1 MLTDN
6 GDIVKALGYLALYAA
21 YTEEAIDECISTLI
35 KHDPKPPKNLQKYP
49 CSQKIEYINQRIKL
63 KPLTQELQHF
73 PQLLEYLIDL
83 FEERN
88 QIIHGR
94 IYGSLQGK
102 ADILRPGRPSG
113 SEREITSSE
122 LIDLAN
128 QFFDTLNP
136 LNQAAFHSFN
146 RYLK

>member
-1 MLTDN
+1 MLIDN
-6 GDIVKALGYLALYAA
+6 GDIVRALGYLALYAA

-49 CSQKIEYINQRIKL
+49 FSQKIEYIKQQIEL

-73 PQLLEYLIDL
+73 PKLLDYLTDL
-83 FEERN
+83 FKERN
-88 QIIHGR
+88 LIIHGR

-102 ADILRPGRPSG
+102 ADILRPGRPTG
-113 SEREITSSE
+113 SEREISSEE

-128 QFFDTLNP
+128 QFFETLNP
-136 LNQAAFHSFN
+136 LNQAAFHSLH